1 MSKKAN
7 MNVFLHFLLVIKQM
21 NNFTVTQAKETL
33 LREQSEFTDP
43 VETRKFVY
51 RQLTRNVAK
60 GLLKRTNKL
69 RKGVKEVIYSKT
81 ELFFSLEVVPSSRA
95 SRLKKIS
102 TENIGAPNI
111 STETVK
117 VIEYQE
123 ELKKDLLTYEIDL
136 NTVLEEAKE
145 YQRLSARYPKLQEK
159 LQLHH
164 TQAKEKS
171 IKLLGKIN
179 ALQTLLG
186 NKITVKQPC

>member
-1 MSKKAN
+1 MSKQAN

-21 NNFTVTQAKETL
+21 NNFTVTEAKNAL
-33 LREQSEFTDP
+33 LHEQSEFTDA
-43 VETRKFVY
+43 VETRKFIY

-60 GLLKRTNKL
+60 GLLKRTNKVN
-69 RKGVKEVIYSKT
+69 KGAKEVIYSKT
-81 ELFFSLEVVPSSRA
+81 ELFFNLEIVPSSRG
-95 SRLKKIS
+95 SS
-102 TENIGAPNI
+102 TKSIEIINNN
-111 STETVK
+111 STNAK
-117 VIEYQE
+117 VEKLQITEYQD

-145 YQRLSARYPKLQEK
+145 YKRLTVRYPKLHEQ

-186 NKITVKQPC
+186 NEKIEKPLC

>member
-1 MSKKAN
+1 MSKQAN

-21 NNFTVTQAKETL
+21 NNFTVTQAKEAL

-51 RQLTRNVAK
+51 RQLTRNVAN
-60 GLLKRTNKL
+60 GLLRRTNKL
-69 RKGVKEVIYSKT
+69 NKGAKEVIYSTT
-81 ELFFSLEVVPSSRA
+81 ELFSSLEIIPTSRRGKVKQIDTTNISVPD
-95 SRLKKIS
+95 
-102 TENIGAPNI
+102 I

-136 NTVLEEAKE
+136 STLLEEAKE
-145 YQRLSARYPKLQEK
+145 YQRLSARYPKLQEQ

-186 NKITVKQPC
+186 NKITEKQPC

>member
-1 MSKKAN
+1 

-21 NNFTVTQAKETL
+21 DNFTVTQAKDAL
-33 LREQSEFTDP
+33 LREQSEFTDA
-43 VETRKFVY
+43 VETRKFIY

-60 GLLKRTNKL
+60 GLLKRTNKVN
-69 RKGVKEVIYSKT
+69 KGSKEVIYSKT
-81 ELFFSLEVVPSSRA
+81 ELFFNLEIVPSSRGSSA
-95 SRLKKIS
+95 KSIEIINNNS
-102 TENIGAPNI
+102 TNA
-111 STETVK
+111 K
-117 VIEYQE
+117 VEKLQITEYQD

-145 YQRLSARYPKLQEK
+145 YKRLTARYPKLHEQ

-186 NKITVKQPC
+186 NEKIEKPLC

>member
-7 MNVFLHFLLVIKQM
+7 MNVFLHFILIIKQM
-21 NNFTVTQAKETL
+21 DKFTVTEAKDAL
-33 LREQSEFTDP
+33 LHEQSEFTDA
-43 VETRKFVY
+43 VETRKFIY

-69 RKGVKEVIYSKT
+69 NKGVKEVIYSKT
-81 ELFFSLEVVPSSRA
+81 ELFLSLEIVPNSRGSRA
-95 SRLKKIS
+95 KDIYIS
-102 TENIGAPNI
+102 NHN
-111 STETVK
+111 STNATVEK
-117 VIEYQE
+117 LEITEYQE

-136 NTVLEEAKE
+136 STLLEEAKE
-145 YQRLSARYPKLQEK
+145 YKRLTTRYPKLHEQ

-164 TQAKEKS
+164 SQAKEKS

-186 NKITVKQPC
+186 NKIIEKQPC

>member
-1 MSKKAN
+1 MSKQAN

-21 NNFTVTQAKETL
+21 DNFTVTQAKDAL
-33 LREQSEFTDP
+33 LREQSEFTDA
-43 VETRKFVY
+43 VETRKFIY

-60 GLLKRTNKL
+60 GLLKRTNKVN
-69 RKGVKEVIYSKT
+69 KGSKEVIYSKT
-81 ELFFSLEVVPSSRA
+81 ELFFNLEIVPSSRGSSA
-95 SRLKKIS
+95 KSIEIINNNS
-102 TENIGAPNI
+102 TNA
-111 STETVK
+111 K
-117 VIEYQE
+117 VEKLQITEYQD

-145 YQRLSARYPKLQEK
+145 YKRLTARYPKLHEQ

-186 NKITVKQPC
+186 NEKIEKPLC

>member
-21 NNFTVTQAKETL
+21 DNFTVTQAKDAL
-33 LREQSEFTDP
+33 LHEQSAFTDA
-43 VETRKFVY
+43 VETRKFIY
-51 RQLTRNVAK
+51 RQLTRNVAN
-60 GLLKRTNKL
+60 GLLRRTNKL
-69 RKGVKEVIYSKT
+69 NNGVKEVIYSKT
-81 ELFFSLEVVPSSRA
+81 ELFLNLEIVPNSRGSRA
-95 SRLKKIS
+95 KKIYIPNNNS
-102 TENIGAPNI
+102 TNATAENLEI
-111 STETVK
+111 T
-117 VIEYQE
+117 EYQE

-145 YQRLSARYPKLQEK
+145 YKRLTARYPKLHEQ

-164 TQAKEKS
+164 TQAKERS

-186 NKITVKQPC
+186 NKITEKQPC

>member
-102 TENIGAPNI
+102 TENIGAPDI
-111 STETVK
+111 SAETVK

-145 YQRLSARYPKLQEK
+145 YQRLSARYPKLQEQ

-186 NKITVKQPC
+186 NKTTEKQPC

>member
-1 MSKKAN
+1 

-21 NNFTVTQAKETL
+21 NNFTVTQAKDAL
-33 LREQSEFTDP
+33 LREQPTFTDA
-43 VETRKFVY
+43 VETRKFIY

-60 GLLKRTNKL
+60 GLLKRTNKVN
-69 RKGVKEVIYSKT
+69 KGSKEVIYSKT
-81 ELFFSLEVVPSSRA
+81 ELFLNSEIVPRSREA
-95 SRLKKIS
+95 KTKEIS
-102 TENIGAPNI
+102 TVNIGATKTL
-111 STETVK
+111 SEKVK

-145 YQRLSARYPKLQEK
+145 YQRLTARYPKLHEQ
-159 LQLHH
+159 LQQHH

-186 NKITVKQPC
+186 NKITENQPC